1 MPVAIAPSTG
11 FVGNQLTNLGTIS
24 NSGIE
29 GRLTLTLIQRQ
40 ALNLETGVTLATN
53 TNKLVAFGDERAP
66 IIFGS
71 YAPSQRYQEG
81 YPLGGMW
88 AQRVQRNPD
97 GTIVKV
103 SGRPVLDTASVYMG
117 PSVPPREMSFTSDA
131 TLLRRLH
138 GHILFDYKAG
148 AYQFN
153 VKDWRRDRAGVSWE
167 TVDPKA
173 DPDEV
178 LVRQFASQTYLHI
191 QPADFLKLRDVSFSY
206 DLPVDFAKRYVER
219 ASINVS
225 GHNLKVWTKYGGA
238 DPEVNFNGVST
249 FNRNDSWTVP
259 MTRRYSA
266 SLTVNF

>member
-1 MPVAIAPSTG
+1 
-11 FVGNQLTNLGTIS
+11 
-24 NSGIE
+24 
-29 GRLTLTLIQRQ
+29 
-40 ALNLETGVTLATN
+40 
-53 TNKLVAFGDERAP
+53 
-66 IIFGS
+66 
-71 YAPSQRYQEG
+71 
-81 YPLGGMW
+81 
-88 AQRVQRNPD
+88 
-97 GTIVKV
+97 
-103 SGRPVLDTASVYMG
+103 
-117 PSVPPREMSFTSDA
+117 MSFTSDA

-153 VKDWRRDRAGVSWE
+153 VKDWRRDRAGVSWD

-219 ASINVS
+219 ASVSVS
-225 GHNLKVWTKYGGA
+225 GHNLKIWTKYGGA

-266 SLTVNF
+266 SLTVGF